1 MLTKFPK
8 DGDVWTCWD
17 VPMVGA
23 TQAVDA
29 SGRKGIRTY
38 GVDGSPDFVAVA
50 AEPKSPASAV
60 AAQQAYEIG
69 KTAVQNVAKYL
80 AGQKVTFH
88 LRSGRADHQ
97 GQCRR
102 DGRPVPAEEV
112 NASSVGRRAL
122 RPRHDPDARSRND
135 QNH

>member
-1 MLTKFPK
+1 
-8 DGDVWTCWD
+8 
-17 VPMVGA
+17 MVGT

-60 AAQQAYEIG
+60 AAQQAMRSARPRCRTSPNISP
-69 KTAVQNVAKYL
+69 VRRS
-80 AGQKVTFH
+80 TFH

-102 DGRPVPAEEV
+102 DGKPVPAEEV